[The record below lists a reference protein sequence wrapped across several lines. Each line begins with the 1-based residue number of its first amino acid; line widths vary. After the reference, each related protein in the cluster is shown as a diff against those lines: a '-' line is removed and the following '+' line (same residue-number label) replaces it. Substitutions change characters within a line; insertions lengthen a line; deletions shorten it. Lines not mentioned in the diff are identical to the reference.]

1 MNEGIKKYLPS
12 KKFAVTVGS
21 ILVLLGIILL
31 AKHTIVKKRTAAEN
45 QATIEENIYNGNLV
59 AISDLAEK
67 DSDADGLADWEESL
81 WGTDPGKTDTDN
93 DGISDKKEVDQK
105 KAGLDAASDS
115 ATEGEALTETE
126 TFSRELFAS
135 IAALKESG
143 NFNSSSLQDLAQ
155 TISQNAGDEQ
165 IMLDSYVGADIK
177 VTQATPASISTY
189 YKALF
194 SVLQKYDNA
203 GFGTELAKIEA
214 GLEAEDSE
222 KINELH
228 AIAAA
233 YKNLSEDLMHMTA
246 PADAVAMHLES
257 ANSANNISVSLENA
271 THIYDN
277 ALRGLIGLSQYET
290 ENTRF
295 EKSLEN
301 LESYFK
307 KNGII

>member
-1 MNEGIKKYLPS
+1 MDEGFKKYLPS

-21 ILVLLGIILL
+21 ALVLLGIIL
-31 AKHTIVKKRTAAEN
+31 AVKHVVVKKRIAAEN
-45 QATIEENIYNGNLV
+45 QATVEENIYNGNLV
-59 AISDLAEK
+59 AITDLAEK
-67 DSDADGLADWEESL
+67 DSDKDGLPDWEESL
-81 WGTDPGKTDTDN
+81 WGTDPGKTDTDD
-93 DGISDKKEVDQK
+93 DGISDKKEIDQK
-105 KAGLDAASDS
+105 KASLASANETAPES
-115 ATEGEALTETE
+115 EALTETE

-143 NFNSSSLQDLAQ
+143 NFNTNSLQDLAR
-155 TISQNAGDEQ
+155 TISQNAGEEQ
-165 IMLDSYVGADIK
+165 VMLDSYASADIK
-177 VTQATPASISTY
+177 TSEATAANKTTY
-189 YKALF
+189 HQTLF
-194 SVLQKYDNA
+194 GVLQKYDNA
-203 GFGTELAKIEA
+203 GFGTELGKIEA

-228 AIAAA
+228 AIATA
-233 YKNLSEDLMHMTA
+233 YANLSEDLARMTV
-246 PADAVAMHLES
+246 PLDAVQIHLEA
-257 ANSANNISVSLENA
+257 ANSARNISLSLENA

-295 EKSLEN
+295 EKSLED